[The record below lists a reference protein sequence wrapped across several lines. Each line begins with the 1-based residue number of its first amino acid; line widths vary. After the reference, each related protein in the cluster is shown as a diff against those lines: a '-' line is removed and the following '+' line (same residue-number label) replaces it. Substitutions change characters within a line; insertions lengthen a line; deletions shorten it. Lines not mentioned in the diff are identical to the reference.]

1 MQFLIKN
8 PAKRLGC
15 GEKGEPDIKG
25 NQFFRRIDWEK
36 IADRETQPPFKPKI
50 VSCLRKRND
59 VLLLWAVKE
68 ALWQWS
74 SASDK
79 AKDRNYGRCIRL
91 SFARKY
97 EHASFASYEIL
108 SEPFAAQSAPLM
120 AGWDLFPVE
129 VFPFKGER
137 ERP

>member
-15 GEKGEPDIKG
+15 GEKGEKDIKG

-50 VSCLRKRND
+50 VSSLRKRND
-59 VLLLWAVKE
+59 VLLLPPPTLLWAVKE
-68 ALWQWS
+68 VLWQWS

-79 AKDRNYGRCIRL
+79 VKDKERNYGHGRRL
-91 SFARKY
+91 PFARKY
-97 EHASFASYEIL
+97 EHASFTSYEIL
-108 SEPFAAQSAPLM
+108 SEPFDAQSGPLM
-120 AGWDLFPVE
+120 AEWDFS
-129 VFPFKGER
+129 K
-137 ERP
+137 